1 MSRASSHSL
10 HETPRRVPLNRQAH
24 AWPLRAASAEG
35 HPDDSR
41 RHVAVVMG
49 KWNCAVRVYCP
60 PEEWDAVSATL
71 RWGEAEGKRQR
82 EG

>member
-1 MSRASSHSL
+1 
-10 HETPRRVPLNRQAH
+10 
-24 AWPLRAASAEG
+24 
-35 HPDDSR
+35 
-41 RHVAVVMG
+41 MG